1 MMKYFSRTM
10 LWLPALATLLMAIS
24 VSSAEPT
31 EIDPLARLLA
41 DRLSGFAGEF
51 QPNQIPRLA
60 QHLQTL
66 CAKYRFDPA
75 FVLSIIQAESGFRLN
90 AHSEVGAVGLMQLM
104 PATAVGVARNTEL
117 KHGMLLDD
125 LALRDPFTNLTLGVA
140 YLAQLRHRYQGLS
153 PYYLL
158 AAYNIGPVRLDSLR
172 RHEDFEPKLTKKY
185 YESILKGVSEFRSS
199 LSGELQSG

>member
-10 LWLPALATLLMAIS
+10 LWVPALATLFMTIA
-24 VSSAEPT
+24 VSPAEPT
-31 EIDPLARLLA
+31 EIDPIARLLSV
-41 DRLSGFAGEF
+41 RLSGFAGEF
-51 QPNQIPRLA
+51 TPNQIPRLA

-66 CAKYRFDPA
+66 CSKYRFDPA

-90 AHSEVGAVGLMQLM
+90 ARSGVGAMGLMQLM
-104 PATAVGVARNTEL
+104 PATALGVARNTEL
-117 KHGMLLDD
+117 RTGMLLDAS
-125 LALRDPFTNLTLGVA
+125 ALRDPFTNLTLGVA
-140 YLAQLRHRYQGLS
+140 YLAQLRHRYRGMS

-172 RHEDFEPKLTKKY
+172 RQEDFEPKLTKKY